1 MPSGNRTPRK
11 RTPVAERQQETGA
24 AIDRLLVGSR
34 ITGRIPGL
42 VPGPERVL
50 T

>member
-1 MPSGNRTPRK
+1 M
-11 RTPVAERQQETGA
+11 PVAERQQETGTTV
-24 AIDRLLVGSR
+24 DHLLVGSR

-42 VPGPERVL
+42 VPGPERVP